1 MSAGAFRPGM
11 VISMKTLNVC
21 LIATLAL
28 SAACSGAGPAPP
40 PGSAPAATPASA
52 PPPSGPR
59 LYVSNETGGD
69 VAVVDIASRS
79 VTARIQVGK
88 RPRGVRV
95 SPDGSTVYV
104 ALSGSPIAGPGVDE
118 STLPPADKRFDG
130 IGVIDVREGKLL
142 RTLPSG
148 SDPETFAIT
157 RDGKRMF
164 ISNED
169 AGTVTVLDIAAGKV
183 IGTIKVG
190 GEPEGVD
197 LTPDGRYVYVT
208 SEEDGNVAVIDTD
221 TLAVAAT
228 IPVGP
233 RPRSTGFLPDG
244 SRAYVSA
251 ENDGS
256 VYIIDN
262 VKRALLRKLPL
273 SGTGMKPMGVD
284 ASPDGKFVFVTT
296 GRGRTLVIL
305 DAATGKEVGSVDVGD
320 RPWGLAV
327 APDGRTVFTA
337 NGPSNDVSF
346 VDVERRAVTARV
358 PTGDRPWGV
367 AVVR

>member
-1 MSAGAFRPGM
+1 MN
-11 VISMKTLNVC
+11 TLKLC

-28 SAACSGAGPAPP
+28 SAACSGAAPAPP
-40 PGSAPAATPASA
+40 ASSAPAATPASVPA
-52 PPPSGPR
+52 PTGPR
-59 LYVSNETGGD
+59 LYVSNEIGGD
-69 VAVVDIASRS
+69 VAVVDIASRTVVS
-79 VTARIQVGK
+79 RIQVGK
-88 RPRGVRV
+88 RPRGIRV

-118 STLPPADKRFDG
+118 SKLPPADKRYDG

-142 RTLPSG
+142 RTLQSG

-157 RDGKRMF
+157 KDGTRMF

-169 AGTVTVLDIAAGKV
+169 AGMVTVLDIAAGTV

-221 TLAVAAT
+221 SLAVAAT
-228 IPVGP
+228 IAVGP

-262 VKRALLRKLPL
+262 VKRTLLRKLPL
-273 SGTGMKPMGVD
+273 SGKGAKPMGVEG
-284 ASPDGKFVFVTT
+284 SPDGRFVFVTT

-305 DAATGKEVGSVDVGD
+305 DAATNKEVGAVDVGE

-337 NGPSNDVSF
+337 NGQSNDVSF

-358 PTGDRPWGV
+358 ATGDRPWGV

>member
-1 MSAGAFRPGM
+1 
-11 VISMKTLNVC
+11 MKLLYAC
-21 LIATLAL
+21 LICALAL
-28 SAACSGAGPAPP
+28 SAGCSGT
-40 PGSAPAATPASA
+40 APATPGTPATPAVA
-52 PPPSGPR
+52 VTPSGPR

-69 VAVVDIASRS
+69 VAIVDIASRT
-79 VTARIQVGK
+79 VTSRIQVGK

-118 STLPPADKRFDG
+118 SKLPPADKRFDG
-130 IGVIDVREGKLL
+130 IGVIDVREGRLL

-169 AGTVTVLDIAAGKV
+169 AGMVTVLDIAAGKV
-183 IGTIKVG
+183 ISTIKVG

-208 SEEDGNVAVIDTD
+208 SEEDGNVAVIDTEK
-221 TLAVAAT
+221 LVVAAT
-228 IPVGP
+228 ITVGP

-262 VKRALLRKLPL
+262 VKRALLRRLPL
-273 SGTGMKPMGVD
+273 SGKALKPMGVET
-284 ASPDGKFVFVTT
+284 SPDGRFVFVTT
-296 GRGRTLVIL
+296 GRGRMLVIL
-305 DAATGKEVGSVDVGD
+305 DAVTNKEVGAVDVGD

-346 VDVERRAVTARV
+346 VDVERRTVTARV
-358 PTGDRPWGV
+358 ATGDRPWGV

>member
-1 MSAGAFRPGM
+1 MTMRLLHACFICG
-11 VISMKTLNVC
+11 
-21 LIATLAL
+21 LAL
-28 SAACSGAGPAPP
+28 SAACSGTPPAT
-40 PGSAPAATPASA
+40 PGTPATPAVA
-52 PPPSGPR
+52 VTPSGPR
-59 LYVSNETGGD
+59 LFVSNEIGGD
-69 VAVVDIASRS
+69 VAVVDIASRT
-79 VTARIQVGK
+79 VTSRIQVGK

-95 SPDGSTVYV
+95 SPDGATVYV
-104 ALSGSPIAGPGVDE
+104 ALSGSPMAGPGVDE
-118 STLPPADKRFDG
+118 SKLPPADKRFDG

-142 RTLPSG
+142 RTLPGG

-190 GEPEGVD
+190 GEPEGAD

-208 SEEDGNVAVIDTD
+208 SEEEGNVAVIDTEK
-221 TLAVAAT
+221 LVVAAT
-228 IPVGP
+228 VKVGP

-262 VKRALLRKLPL
+262 VKHALLKPVAL
-273 SGTGMKPMGVD
+273 SGKGLKPMGVD
-284 ASPDGKFVFVTT
+284 TSPDGRFVFVTT

-305 DAATGKEVGSVDVGD
+305 DAATNKEVGAVDVGD

-358 PTGDRPWGV
+358 ATGDRPWGV

>member
-1 MSAGAFRPGM
+1 MN
-11 VISMKTLNVC
+11 MKTIKLCV
-21 LIATLAL
+21 LSALAL
-28 SAACSGAGPAPP
+28 SAACSGGTPP
-40 PGSAPAATPASA
+40 PPASSAPAATPGSA
-52 PPPSGPR
+52 PAPSGPR

-69 VAVVDIASRS
+69 VAVVDIASRT
-79 VTARIQVGK
+79 VTSRIQVGK

-95 SPDGSTVYV
+95 SPDGATVYV

-118 STLPPADKRFDG
+118 SKLPPADKRFDG

-148 SDPETFAIT
+148 SDPEQFAIT

-169 AGTVTVLDIAAGKV
+169 AGMVTVLDIAGGKV
-183 IGTIKVG
+183 ISTIKVG

-197 LTPDGRYVYVT
+197 LTPDGRFVYVT
-208 SEEDGNVAVIDTD
+208 SEEDGNVAVIDTEK
-221 TLAVAAT
+221 LVVAKT
-228 IPVGP
+228 IAVGP

-256 VYIIDN
+256 VYLIDN
-262 VKRALLRKLPL
+262 VKHALFKRLPL
-273 SGTGMKPMGVD
+273 SGKGAKPMGID
-284 ASPDGKFVFVTT
+284 TTPDGKFVFVTT

-305 DAATGKEVGSVDVGD
+305 DAATNTEVGAVDVGD

-327 APDGRTVFTA
+327 SPDGRTVFTA

-346 VDVERRAVTARV
+346 VDVERRAVIARV

>member
-1 MSAGAFRPGM
+1 MKMFSFCLMSA
-11 VISMKTLNVC
+11 
-21 LIATLAL
+21 LAL
-28 SAACSGAGPAPP
+28 SAACSGTTPAPP
-40 PGSAPAATPASA
+40 APAATPEAA

-59 LYVSNETGGD
+59 LYVSNETAGD
-69 VAVVDIASRS
+69 VAVVDIASRT
-79 VTARIQVGK
+79 VTSRIQVGK

-95 SPDGSTVYV
+95 SPDGFTVYV
-104 ALSGSPIAGPGVDE
+104 ALSGSPMAGPGVDE
-118 STLPPADKRFDG
+118 SKLPPADKRFDG

-142 RTLPSG
+142 RTLPGG

-169 AGTVTVLDIAAGKV
+169 AGTVTVLDIAAGNV
-183 IGTIKVG
+183 INTIKVG

-208 SEEDGNVAVIDTD
+208 SEEEGNVAVIDTES
-221 TLAVAAT
+221 LKVVRT
-228 IPVGP
+228 ITVGP

-262 VKRALLRKLPL
+262 VKRALLKRLPL
-273 SGTGMKPMGVD
+273 AGAGVKPMGIE

-305 DAATGKEVGSVDVGD
+305 DAATDKEVGAVDVGD

-346 VDVERRAVTARV
+346 VDVATRTVTARV
-358 PTGDRPWGV
+358 ATGDRPWGV